1 MYKRKLIF
9 KYIFISSIFTTLLL
23 CVVTYTGYIKK
34 NFPENIY
41 ITEQS
46 NTTFNL
52 SVPVTGSVYNSSVNR
67 TGNELSADFNQ
78 EVTFI
83 SGEPAN
89 YNMDLKLF
97 GLIFLKT
104 VHVNVVNEQQ
114 VYPCGFQSGLYL
126 KSNGILVVKTDSI
139 DSVYYGAV
147 NPCADIL
154 AKGDYILSV
163 NNEKINSKKDFS
175 DIIAYSEGNSLNLEI
190 MRNGY
195 ISNVSV
201 TPVLASDNMYKLGL
215 WIKDDA
221 QGIGTLTYIDQSYHF
236 GALGHGITDNS
247 TGKVMDISG
256 GKIYNTHIISI
267 VKGQDGTPGE
277 LQGIIDYKNSQPIGT
292 INKNSDYGIYG
303 TIDASVCQRH
313 NLQLMNVGYRYM
325 IHKGRAYIRF
335 YRNNKYEDYDIEIT
349 SLGNSNSKNI
359 SFKVTSDKLID
370 MTNGIVQ
377 GMSGCPIIQDG
388 RLIGAVTHVLIDDSK
403 SGYGLYI
410 ENMLNA
416 SE

>member
-1 MYKRKLIF
+1 
-9 KYIFISSIFTTLLL
+9 
-23 CVVTYTGYIKK
+23 
-34 NFPENIY
+34 
-41 ITEQS
+41 
-46 NTTFNL
+46 
-52 SVPVTGSVYNSSVNR
+52 
-67 TGNELSADFNQ
+67 
-78 EVTFI
+78 
-83 SGEPAN
+83 
-89 YNMDLKLF
+89 
-97 GLIFLKT
+97 
-104 VHVNVVNEQQ
+104 
-114 VYPCGFQSGLYL
+114 
-126 KSNGILVVKTDSI
+126 
-139 DSVYYGAV
+139 
-147 NPCADIL
+147 
-154 AKGDYILSV
+154 
-163 NNEKINSKKDFS
+163 
-175 DIIAYSEGNSLNLEI
+175 
-190 MRNGY
+190 
-195 ISNVSV
+195 
-201 TPVLASDNMYKLGL
+201 
-215 WIKDDA
+215 
-221 QGIGTLTYIDQSYHF
+221 
-236 GALGHGITDNS
+236 
-247 TGKVMDISG
+247 MDISG

-403 SGYGLYI
+403 SGYGIYI

>member
-1 MYKRKLIF
+1 MWLPGWI
-9 KYIFISSIFTTLLL
+9 IS
-23 CVVTYTGYIKK
+23 
-34 NFPENIY
+34 
-41 ITEQS
+41 
-46 NTTFNL
+46 
-52 SVPVTGSVYNSSVNR
+52 
-67 TGNELSADFNQ
+67 
-78 EVTFI
+78 
-83 SGEPAN
+83 
-89 YNMDLKLF
+89 
-97 GLIFLKT
+97 
-104 VHVNVVNEQQ
+104 
-114 VYPCGFQSGLYL
+114 

-154 AKGDYILSV
+154 TKGDYILSV

-292 INKNSDYGIYG
+292 ISKNSDYGIYG
-303 TIDASVCQRH
+303 TIDASVCKRH

-325 IHKGRAYIRF
+325 THKGRAYIRF

-349 SLGNSNSKNI
+349 SLGNSNSK
-359 SFKVTSDKLID
+359 TY
-370 MTNGIVQ
+370 
-377 GMSGCPIIQDG
+377 P
-388 RLIGAVTHVLIDDSK
+388 SK
-403 SGYGLYI
+403 
-410 ENMLNA
+410 
-416 SE
+416 